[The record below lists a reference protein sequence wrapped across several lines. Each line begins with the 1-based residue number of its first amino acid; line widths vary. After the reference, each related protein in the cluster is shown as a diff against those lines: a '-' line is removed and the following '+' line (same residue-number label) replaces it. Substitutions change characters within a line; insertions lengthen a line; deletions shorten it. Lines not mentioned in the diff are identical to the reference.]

1 MKSDIIIFFREKMN
15 YTEEEI
21 NKLTMLQVQLFV
33 QRYNEPF
40 FAEQLNR
47 EIHRIK
53 EKANG

>member
-1 MKSDIIIFFREKMN
+1 MKSDIVIFFREKMS
-15 YTEEEI
+15 YTEKEI
-21 NKLTMLQVQLFV
+21 NGLTMLQVQMYI

>member
-1 MKSDIIIFFREKMN
+1 MN